1 MKERDISEEGPVE
14 PAALSKRAARR
25 LIQRAFVLA
34 GRDAHL
40 HALIREAEVVTR
52 WTLEDWN
59 LEWSVIL
66 KRGKVAYDRRP
77 ARQPDSTLVW
87 PAAQEFFAEAEEG
100 FHQERH
106 PTILENAE
114 LAKFLIPLARTF
126 FRQLRHVLQFPVDE
140 AGTRLA

>member
-1 MKERDISEEGPVE
+1 MKEWDISEDGPVE
-14 PAALSKRAARR
+14 PSAISKRAARR
-25 LIQRAFVLA
+25 LIQRALVLA

-52 WTLEDWN
+52 WTLEDWD

-66 KRGKVAYDRRP
+66 KRGKVTYDRRP
-77 ARQPDSTLVW
+77 ARQPDSILIW
-87 PAAQEFFAEAEEG
+87 PVALEFFAEAETG
-100 FHQERH
+100 FRQERH
-106 PTILENAE
+106 PAILENAE